1 MFNTDIPI
9 NFDNLFGAVLSI
21 NLGAGISFF
30 CSTGGGI
37 FCSTGC
43 GIFCSTGGGISFFS
57 FNFDALF
64 VLVYLISNL
73 VLDTFV
79 IEWHLCNFYPYFLE
93 AKIAYSF
100 KFLSFVIGIKGFL
113 YW

>member
-9 NFDNLFGAVLSI
+9 NFDNLFGAGLVLSI
-21 NLGAGISFF
+21 YLGGGISFF
-30 CSTGGGI
+30 CFTSGGI
-37 FCSTGC
+37 
-43 GIFCSTGGGISFFS
+43 ICSTGGGISFFC

-100 KFLSFVIGIKGFL
+100 KFLSFVIGIKGF
-113 YW
+113 